1 MTLTTHKKK
10 RIEVMIEA
18 PALSRITEVLDRLD
32 ATGYTVLPALAGR
45 GLSGSW
51 RRDDAFGDAAR
62 IVSVVCIT
70 DPSRVEGLLLA
81 IRDVVERYI
90 GIVSVCD
97 VEVIRSEHF

>member
-1 MTLTTHKKK
+1 MTLKTHKKK
-10 RIEVMIEA
+10 RIEVMIEE
-18 PALSRITEVLDRLD
+18 PALVRITEVLDRFD

-45 GLSGSW
+45 GMSGSW
-51 RRDDAFGDAAR
+51 QRNDAFGDAGR

-70 DPSRVEGLLLA
+70 DPSRVEGVLLA
-81 IRDVVERYI
+81 IREVVERHI

>member
-1 MTLTTHKKK
+1 MTLTTHSKK
-10 RIEVMIEA
+10 RIEVMIEE
-18 PALSRITEVLDRLD
+18 PALVRITELLDRFD

-45 GLSGSW
+45 GMSGSW
-51 RRDDAFGDAAR
+51 RRNDAFGDAGR

-70 DPSRVEGLLLA
+70 DPSRVDGVLEA
-81 IRDVVERYI
+81 IREVVERHI